1 MDINSLV
8 LGDKIETKKPHPCG
22 GKIWELTRK
31 GADMKIKC
39 LTCGRI
45 VMLTPDELKQRIRRV
60 LGGEEWQNS

>member
-1 MDINSLV
+1 M
-8 LGDKIETKKPHPCG
+8 
-22 GKIWELTRK
+22 WELTRK